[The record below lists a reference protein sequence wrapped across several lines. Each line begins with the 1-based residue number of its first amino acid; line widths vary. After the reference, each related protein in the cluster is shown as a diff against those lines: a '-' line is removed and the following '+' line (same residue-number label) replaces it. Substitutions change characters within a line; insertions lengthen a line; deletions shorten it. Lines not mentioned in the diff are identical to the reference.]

1 MGWRDELREGSF
13 RGTPFFIDVS
23 QKTLG
28 RRAILHEMPN
38 REEPS
43 SEDMGRNA
51 ETFEVE
57 GHVVGDDYFVAKR
70 ALEKVFNKPGPGEL
84 IHPYYGSKFVQV
96 GPVTISESNLEGAIA
111 KFSAKFFEAGNNRFP
126 KGVNDKGAILSQ
138 AISDATDS
146 AAADFEDKFSIAGL
160 PQYAVD
166 SARDGVSLAQETFD
180 KVSKIGG
187 DVSDAIA
194 NLAFSTRNLVA
205 EVNDLL
211 ASPDQL
217 ASRLL
222 DSYGFLQDAF
232 SGAEDQNTAF
242 SVFFGFGNEDVS
254 GDTPVRV
261 QEKQN
266 QDALNNF
273 MRRVA
278 AIKAA
283 ESASVAEYASF
294 QDAEKAREDITA
306 VIEEQIREDDG
317 TDIFQ
322 KLSDVNAAL
331 VEALPDVDTDLP
343 NLKEITLQ
351 STTPS
356 LLLTYDLF
364 ESIDNEQDIIDRND
378 IRHPGF
384 IPANQVLEVLDG

>member
-1 MGWRDELREGSF
+1 M
-13 RGTPFFIDVS
+13 
-23 QKTLG
+23 
-28 RRAILHEMPN
+28 
-38 REEPS
+38 
-43 SEDMGRNA
+43 
-51 ETFEVE
+51 
-57 GHVVGDDYFVAKR
+57 
-70 ALEKVFNKPGPGEL
+70 
-84 IHPYYGSKFVQV
+84 
-96 GPVTISESNLEGAIA
+96 
-111 KFSAKFFEAGNNRFP
+111 
-126 KGVNDKGAILSQ
+126 
-138 AISDATDS
+138 
-146 AAADFEDKFSIAGL
+146 
-160 PQYAVD
+160 
-166 SARDGVSLAQETFD
+166 
-180 KVSKIGG
+180 
-187 DVSDAIA
+187 
-194 NLAFSTRNLVA
+194 A